1 MFSGQ
6 TLYTIYNT
14 TYLLTNHQILH
25 FLDVNTINYTKK
37 VAIICEISGIKF
49 LTKRSIYNNGSCKR
63 ATLTR
68 RDNYA
73 KQ

>member
-14 TYLLTNHQILH
+14 TYLLTNHQILY

-37 VAIICEISGIKF
+37 VAIICEISSIKF
-49 LTKRSIYNNGSCKR
+49 LVDAADIYIRKLRKSSFDKER
-63 ATLTR
+63 
-68 RDNYA
+68 
-73 KQ
+73 